1 MNSNEIL
8 ITTTLLSTLSV
19 ATLFM
24 FLQNTAKKRLF
35 TIALLSLQ
43 VPIIA
48 TFFTLFEIFSHPF
61 IASIFNHMLIIDTF
75 SSIFTLLFTLG
86 TLFTLLIA
94 RAYIM
99 QSNFFTTESFSLMFF
114 ALFGMILLSM
124 SNELLT
130 AFISLEIASLAVY
143 ALIAQQRHNIKA
155 SEAFFKY
162 LILGSFVGAFYLLG
176 VMLIYA
182 QTQTTHLPELAKYI
196 LSHELQQSYL
206 IVVGG
211 LFLMITVMFK
221 MAVVPFGIW
230 SLDVYDG
237 APYPITSFM
246 AGVFKVAIFS
256 IILRL
261 FIVDYNFLIDIYDP
275 LLITASVITMVVGS
289 LLALTQNSIKRMLAA
304 SSIVHSGYIMI
315 GLAST
320 GILGT
325 SAAPSI
331 LFYLIAYFLSAIGA
345 FGVLSYIAQGKEDAI
360 TYESIKGLGHQHPYL
375 ALALSIFML
384 SLAGFPSTIGFLGK
398 FYLFNAAIEAN
409 FTWLALLGALT
420 AFVSIYYYFKVIMA
434 LYFYP
439 PHTTKTIYGYGG
451 SLATIFFLAI
461 LVLWGGV
468 GTTLISFL
476 IGPETITTLSFEAI
490 ESLTYVLK

>member
-1 MNSNEIL
+1 MANNELLI
-8 ITTTLLSTLSV
+8 ITTLSATLFMAL
-19 ATLFM
+19 LFM
-24 FLQNTAKKRLF
+24 FLQSSSQGKLF
-35 TIALLSLQ
+35 KIAYLSLLI
-43 VPIIA
+43 PIVA
-48 TFFTLFEIFSHPF
+48 TFCTLFETFSHPF
-61 IASIFNHMLIIDTF
+61 IASIFKHMLIIDTF
-75 SSIFTLLFTLG
+75 SSIFILLFSVG

-99 QSNFFTTESFSLMFF
+99 QSDFFTSESFSLIFF

-130 AFISLEIASLAVY
+130 AFISLEIASLSIY
-143 ALIAQQRHNIKA
+143 ALIAQQRYNIKA

-182 QTQTTHLPELAKYI
+182 QTQTTNLAELARYI
-196 LSHELQQSYL
+196 LSHELHQNYL
-206 IVVGG
+206 IVAGG

-230 SLDVYDG
+230 SIDVYDG

-246 AGVFKVAIFS
+246 AGVFKIAIFS
-256 IILRL
+256 IVLRL
-261 FIVDYNFLIDIYDP
+261 FIVDYNFLMDIYDP
-275 LLITASVITMVVGS
+275 LLITASVITMLIGS

-331 LFYLIAYFLSAIGA
+331 IFYLIAYFLSAIGA
-345 FGVLSYIAQGKEDAI
+345 FGVLSYIAQGREDVI
-360 TYESIKGLGHQHPYL
+360 TYESLKGLGHQHPYL

-439 PHTTKTIYGYGG
+439 AHNKKIIYGYGG
-451 SLATIFFLAI
+451 SLSTIFLLAL

-468 GTTLISFL
+468 GTNLITVL
-476 IGPETITTLSFEAI
+476 IGPETITTLSFQAI
-490 ESLTYVLK
+490 ESLMYQFK